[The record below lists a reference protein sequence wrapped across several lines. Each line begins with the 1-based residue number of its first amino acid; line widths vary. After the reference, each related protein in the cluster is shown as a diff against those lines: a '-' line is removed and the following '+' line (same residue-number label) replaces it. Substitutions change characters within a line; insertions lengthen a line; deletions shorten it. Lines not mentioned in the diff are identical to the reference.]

1 MGQIR
6 YKLQNILL
14 EYSRLPEE
22 CRPML
27 YRGDTF
33 GYDKLLSAHTLRP
46 GQTADFLTYFNA
58 CSAAKWYRCTVI
70 DNLSLTLTCQ
80 GDFRVQLF
88 GGAMDGGV
96 VEKEYTETIEYHL
109 CDKTTVSLSV
119 PAHLRNMVVGFR
131 LTIPDADTTTEE
143 KSLLPFR
150 LYEGSWTTL
159 IDNHLVRDVR
169 IALTAVTFHREVS
182 ITHTMSLL
190 ERELF
195 YADEPAG
202 QHIRMRVIDNGNT
215 LDPDEWNSNYIELVP
230 HENTGSAG
238 GFARGM
244 QAALTDTHFC
254 PTHILLMEDD
264 VQVWPEAFVRT
275 YALLSLLR
283 HDYEKH
289 FICGAM
295 FCAGRRNIQQETLG
309 FVQDNGANGS
319 YGAGYDMNTAAAVLQ
334 NEQDA
339 PLPCHAYA
347 GWRYCC
353 IPLPQ
358 TDHERL
364 PLPLF
369 MKWTDTAYSLSH
381 KAEFLTL
388 NGICFWHKDRSARF
402 NACRELYLWYRNAL
416 ISQAVYGICE
426 EIDFIRRI
434 DTLFWQELSRL
445 SYINA
450 ELLLDAIED
459 FCRQPSFVLSPQG
472 DALLQEHTAKKEIM
486 WPIDSMYRRHIPID
500 YTTIYRKSPATLT
513 QKEQRR
519 YDNTCNGQTLSP
531 AALKDTVAVIAYDTF
546 DDPAKQYMAKE
557 MLAVNPFN
565 RTACLRTRDNA
576 RFKALVTRHKR
587 LLTFYFIHKEDI
599 IAEWA
604 LAGSSS

>member
-1 MGQIR
+1 M
-6 YKLQNILL
+6 
-14 EYSRLPEE
+14 
-22 CRPML
+22 
-27 YRGDTF
+27 
-33 GYDKLLSAHTLRP
+33 
-46 GQTADFLTYFNA
+46 
-58 CSAAKWYRCTVI
+58 
-70 DNLSLTLTCQ
+70 
-80 GDFRVQLF
+80 
-88 GGAMDGGV
+88 
-96 VEKEYTETIEYHL
+96 
-109 CDKTTVSLSV
+109 
-119 PAHLRNMVVGFR
+119 
-131 LTIPDADTTTEE
+131 
-143 KSLLPFR
+143 
-150 LYEGSWTTL
+150 
-159 IDNHLVRDVR
+159 
-169 IALTAVTFHREVS
+169 
-182 ITHTMSLL
+182 
-190 ERELF
+190 
-195 YADEPAG
+195 
-202 QHIRMRVIDNGNT
+202 
-215 LDPDEWNSNYIELVP
+215 VP

-402 NACRELYLWYRNAL
+402 NACRELYLWYRNPAHRYPFL
-416 ISQAVYGICE
+416 AGIIPPVVYQ
-426 EIDFIRRI
+426 RR
-434 DTLFWQELSRL
+434 TSAR
-445 SYINA
+445 
-450 ELLLDAIED
+450 
-459 FCRQPSFVLSPQG
+459 C
-472 DALLQEHTAKKEIM
+472 
-486 WPIDSMYRRHIPID
+486 YRRFLP
-500 YTTIYRKSPATLT
+500 P
-513 QKEQRR
+513 
-519 YDNTCNGQTLSP
+519 
-531 AALKDTVAVIAYDTF
+531 TVFCVIS
-546 DDPAKQYMAKE
+546 
-557 MLAVNPFN
+557 
-565 RTACLRTRDNA
+565 TRGCA
-576 RFKALVTRHKR
+576 S
-587 LLTFYFIHKEDI
+587 
-599 IAEWA
+599 
-604 LAGSSS
+604 AGSHCKKGNHVAD